1 VPGSRPT
8 KRERRDLAR
17 EREVLRRR
25 AAKARRTRRK
35 VAIGVVGVVVV
46 AIAGW
51 FAITALGPNPLPGLQ
66 TGPAPW
72 PPEYAHL
79 QDRLQADGLPAG
91 ASMSALLHHHDLL
104 QIFVDGSA
112 VTVPAQIGIDQQAG
126 YLTSL
131 HTHDASGIIHVESPT
146 QRSFSLGLFFDVWGV
161 RLTST
166 CLGGY
171 CDEGAKTLRAFV
183 DGKPF
188 AGDPRTIPLRQHEDI
203 VLAYGTAAQLPDP
216 IPSTYSD
223 SISTTC
229 APSC

>member
-1 VPGSRPT
+1 V
-8 KRERRDLAR
+8 
-17 EREVLRRR
+17 
-25 AAKARRTRRK
+25 AKARRTRRK
-35 VAIGVVGVVVV
+35 VVLVVAAVAVV
-46 AIAGW
+46 AIAGAVA
-51 FAITALGPNPLPGLQ
+51 FSAFGPHPLPGLQ

-79 QDRLQADGLPAG
+79 PDRLQADGLPAG
-91 ASMSALLHHHDLL
+91 PSMSASLHHHDLL
-104 QIFVDGSA
+104 QIYVDGRP

-146 QRSFSLGLFFDVWGV
+146 QRAFALGDFFDVWGV

-171 CDEGAKTLRAFV
+171 CDDGAKTLRAFV

-188 AGDPRTIPLRQHEDI
+188 PGDPRTIPLRQHEDI
-203 VLAYGTAAQLPDP
+203 VLAYGAPAQLPDP
-216 IPSTYSD
+216 IPSTYS
-223 SISTTC
+223 SSFSTTC